1 MWPTS
6 CRAKPEVTSP
16 AKARLRKMTA
26 SIAAFALGC
35 AAGACLY
42 AEFGTWCFV
51 VPPLFALPLIFM
63 PESRPDAAPA

>member
-1 MWPTS
+1 
-6 CRAKPEVTSP
+6 
-16 AKARLRKMTA
+16 MTA